1 MIGNEM
7 RTALDHFVSEGRQL
21 HRGADC
27 ASFSP
32 LSSRLS
38 QNNKKCHRA
47 SKSNIS
53 QCELAAIQTFEWS
66 FQDLQIKDLE
76 VFEGDHT
83 DGSAAVDIRFSNEG
97 LDRGAGMEQYLPR
110 CSSSSDSTVNR
121 PVRVIVGKKISN
133 E

>member
-1 MIGNEM
+1 M
-7 RTALDHFVSEGRQL
+7 RTALDHFVSEARQL

-27 ASFSP
+27 ASSSP
-32 LSSRLS
+32 LNSRLS
-38 QNNKKCHRA
+38 QDNKECHRA
-47 SKSNIS
+47 LKSKTS

-76 VFEGDHT
+76 IFEGDFT
-83 DGSAAVDIRFSNEG
+83 DGSAAVGMRCSSGG
-97 LDRGAGMEQYLPR
+97 LDRGAGMEQHLPR